1 MSVEHIWNG
10 TVLTVISDSGASSA
24 DLKGQK
30 GDTGPR
36 GPQGP
41 CGVILNEQGQVVVDL
56 APYYTGEEVDSKIAA
71 AVQDVNLENYPTEE
85 EMAQYISSA
94 LGPYATKE
102 ELENIDVDLTD
113 YATKNYVATEITK
126 AQLEGAGIDTSGFA
140 TKDDLAALG
149 GNTTVDLTNYY
160 TKKETEVL
168 VESFIRAGR
177 TDLTAGESSLASGT
191 LYFVFE

>member
-56 APYYTGEEVDSKIAA
+56 APYYTGEEVDNKIAA
-71 AVQDVNLENYPTEE
+71 ALESADLTGYPTEA
-85 EMAQYISSA
+85 EMATYVSSA

-102 ELENIDVDLTD
+102 DVENVEVDLTG
-113 YATKNYVATEITK
+113 YATETYVKTEIIK

-140 TKDDLAALG
+140 TKDDLAALE